1 MNDSETE
8 TKLSIPNNP
17 AAAQGTW
24 SGESRLHLHEEPIRT
39 SPSQTSV
46 TLVASGKFLAVRYDW
61 VFEGAVRRA

>member
-24 SGESRLHLHEEPIRT
+24 SGESRLHLHEEPAGT
-39 SPSQTSV
+39 SPSQASV
-46 TLVASGKFLAVRYDW
+46 TLVASGKFLAVRCDW
-61 VFEGAVRRA
+61 AFERAVRRA